1 MLINLPSRLF
11 TCNIQADNEAGSNV
25 LYTSDRIVGK
35 VQGWNQC
42 AVILRIGLLVRFKD
56 RANVLYT

>member
-1 MLINLPSRLF
+1 MVINLPSRLF

-25 LYTSDRIVGK
+25 LYTLDRIVGK

-42 AVILRIGLLVRFKD
+42 AVYLR
-56 RANVLYT
+56 